1 MIFLKKSAQAVQ
13 TAPERTGIV
22 FIVEDNPMYAKTLE
36 SSIKASFPEMNQVK
50 TFPVG
55 ETCLMELRRNPDV
68 IIIDYFLDS
77 KYEDAETG
85 LEIIRQIRAEK
96 PDVNIIVL
104 SSQNDID
111 VVVEAVDKYNCS
123 YVKKDEDAF
132 AKVELLIANL
142 N

>member
-13 TAPERTGIV
+13 TAPERTGII

-111 VVVEAVDKYNCS
+111 VVAEAVDKYNCS